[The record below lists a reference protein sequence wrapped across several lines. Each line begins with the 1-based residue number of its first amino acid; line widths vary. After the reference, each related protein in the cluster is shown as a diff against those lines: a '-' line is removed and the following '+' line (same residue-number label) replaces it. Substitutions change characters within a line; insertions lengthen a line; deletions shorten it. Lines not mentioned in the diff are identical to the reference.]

1 MFQLRDETD
10 SEEDEAFVRGSA
22 EADEAEAMD
31 ESSGD
36 EDSDGSESGS
46 DGGSWLRV
54 KREIVDERGHRQET
68 LDESE
73 RKRERDL

>member
-1 MFQLRDETD
+1 LFQLRDETD

-46 DGGSWLRV
+46 DGGS
-54 KREIVDERGHRQET
+54 
-68 LDESE
+68 
-73 RKRERDL
+73 